1 MENRLKT
8 KTMNGDVED
17 TTVISSGMKVEG
29 KVSSSGSIRLD
40 GTVQGDIDCQGNVTI
55 GEQGKVYGKVD
66 GLSITIGGKVEGE
79 IKAKEKLIL
88 ESKANLKGDIFTKI
102 LVVESGARFD
112 GKSNM
117 GGSSSSENSTNQ

>member
-1 MENRLKT
+1 MESKLKT

-40 GTVQGDIDCQGNVTI
+40 GTVKGDIDCQGNVTI

-117 GGSSSSENSTNQ
+117 GGSSSSENSTNP

>member
-40 GTVQGDIDCQGNVTI
+40 GTVQGDIDCQGNVNI

-79 IKAKEKLIL
+79 IKAKEKIIL

-117 GGSSSSENSTNQ
+117 GGSSSSENSTNT

>member
-1 MENRLKT
+1 MENKLKT

-17 TTVISSGMKVEG
+17 TTIISSGMKVEG

-117 GGSSSSENSTNQ
+117 GGSSSSENSTNP

>member
-1 MENRLKT
+1 
-8 KTMNGDVED
+8 MNGDVED

-29 KVSSSGSIRLD
+29 RVSSSGSIRLD

-55 GEQGKVYGKVD
+55 GEQGKVFGKVD

-79 IKAKEKLIL
+79 IKAKEKIIL

-117 GGSSSSENSTNQ
+117 GGSSSSENSTNP

>member
-1 MENRLKT
+1 MENKLKT

-17 TTVISSGMKVEG
+17 TTIISSGMKVEG

-40 GTVQGDIDCQGNVTI
+40 GTVQGDIDCQGNVNI

-79 IKAKEKLIL
+79 IKAKEKIIL

-117 GGSSSSENSTNQ
+117 GGSSSSENSTNP

>member
-1 MENRLKT
+1 MENKLKT
-8 KTMNGDVED
+8 KTINGDVED
-17 TTVISSGMKVEG
+17 STIISSGMKVEG

-40 GTVQGDIDCQGNVTI
+40 GTVQGDIDCQGNVNI

-117 GGSSSSENSTNQ
+117 GGSSSSENSTNP

>member
-117 GGSSSSENSTNQ
+117 GGSRSSENSTNP

>member
-1 MENRLKT
+1 MENKLKT

-88 ESKANLKGDIFTKI
+88 ESEANLKGDIFTKI

-117 GGSSSSENSTNQ
+117 GGSSSSENSTNP

>member
-29 KVSSSGSIRLD
+29 RVSSSGSIRLD

-55 GEQGKVYGKVD
+55 GEQGKVFGKVD

-88 ESKANLKGDIFTKI
+88 ESKANLKGNIFTKI

-117 GGSSSSENSTNQ
+117 GGSSSSENSTNP

>member
-1 MENRLKT
+1 MENKLKT

-88 ESKANLKGDIFTKI
+88 ESKANLKGNIFTKI

-117 GGSSSSENSTNQ
+117 GGSSSSENSTNP